1 MKLSAQHL
9 TQLIYFLVFLLLF
22 PPTLYELTGSALSPD
37 MGLKSQECTTHSWQL
52 YKLEADSLFCTDGCD
67 FA

>member
-37 MGLKSQECTTHSWQL
+37 MGLKSQECTTHS
-52 YKLEADSLFCTDGCD
+52 
-67 FA
+67 